1 MRDVATPGIPPTD
14 SSPAPPALTSP
25 VESAAPHPPLAPAA
39 AHVDRGM
46 GIPWHA
52 LGVWGALAILLVV
65 ASFLSEHFLSTQNVF
80 NILRQAS
87 MIAIIALGMTFVI
100 ISGGIDLAV
109 GSVVLLCGVL
119 LAGTLAAGGG
129 VATATAVCL
138 GAGLAAGAISGLG
151 VAYLRIPPFV
161 MTLAG
166 MSIYHGAAYIYAHG
180 QPIPIPPEANAA
192 LGPIAK
198 SYVADVVPM
207 PVLLVLV
214 LYAAGHVLL
223 NHTAFGVR
231 VQAVGG
237 NEEAARLSGVN
248 TRSVKLAVYMLSG
261 ACSAVAAVVLTSR
274 AGTGEILAGVGYELD
289 AIAAVVIGGTS
300 LAGGRGGVWG
310 TLAGTLLLFILLNL
324 FTMLNVHSHYQEVF
338 KGMIIVL
345 AILVQYRRR
354 A

>member
-1 MRDVATPGIPPTD
+1 MSQATVSQTVRANPTGGSDLLVARGG
-14 SSPAPPALTSP
+14 
-25 VESAAPHPPLAPAA
+25 SA
-39 AHVDRGM
+39 
-46 GIPWHA
+46 IPWHA
-52 LGVWGALAILLVV
+52 LGVWAALLVLV
-65 ASFLSEHFLSTQNVF
+65 IIASLLSEHFLSTQNVF

-119 LAGTLAAGGG
+119 LAGTLAAGWG
-129 VATATAVCL
+129 VGAAISVALCV
-138 GAGLAAGAISGLG
+138 GMAAGLISGVG
-151 VAYLRIPPFV
+151 VAYFRIPPFV

-166 MSIYHGAAYIYAHG
+166 MSIYHGSAYIYAHG
-180 QPIPIPPEANAA
+180 QPIPIPTSANAS

-198 SYVADVVPM
+198 SYIAGVVPM
-207 PVLLVLV
+207 PVVYVLA
-214 LYAAGHVLL
+214 LYSVGYVLL
-223 NHTAFGVR
+223 HHTAFGVR

-248 TRSVKLAVYMLSG
+248 VRGVKLLVYVISG
-261 ACSAVAAVVLTSR
+261 ACSAVAAVILTSR

-338 KGMIIVL
+338 KGLIIVL

-354 A
+354 G